1 MLIDWFTVIAQIIN
15 FLILVLLLR
24 RFLYRPILNMMA
36 ERERKIAERLA
47 QAERQQA
54 VAQAEIAAYQEKN
67 AAFAQEREAMMHQAQ
82 AEVAER
88 RQAWLNQAR
97 SDVAQARTRWQKA
110 LAEEKESF
118 LQTVRLQAGQQ
129 TYQVIRRALAD
140 LADEELEAR
149 IIKIFLARVAA
160 LPEEEAAAMMAK
172 LRQETAVLTI
182 NSSFDLDNTMRQ
194 ALRQTIFARFGPG
207 QAIAFHTDPNLIC
220 GLEIAAPGYKI
231 AWSLAS
237 YLDELEEALLETLA
251 AIPVSANEEAAPHG

>member
-1 MLIDWFTVIAQIIN
+1 MLIDWFTVIAQILN

-24 RFLYRPILNMMA
+24 RFLYRPILNMMS
-36 ERERKIAERLA
+36 ERERKIADRLE
-47 QAERQQA
+47 QAARQQA
-54 VAQAEIAAYQEKN
+54 TAQAEIAAYQEKN
-67 AAFAQEREAMMHQAQ
+67 AAFAEEREALMHAAQ
-82 AEVAER
+82 GQVAER
-88 RQAWLNQAR
+88 RQVWLEQAR
-97 SDVAQARTRWQKA
+97 TEVAQARTRWQKA

-149 IIKIFLARVAA
+149 IIRIFLARVAA
-160 LPEEEAAAMMAK
+160 LPGDEAAAMMAK

-182 NSSFDLDNTMRQ
+182 NSSFNIDNTLRQ
-194 ALRQTIFARFGPG
+194 ALRQAIFARFGPG

-220 GLEIAAPGYKI
+220 GLEIAAPGHKI

-251 AIPVSANEEAAPHG
+251 AIPPHPHEGTDADG